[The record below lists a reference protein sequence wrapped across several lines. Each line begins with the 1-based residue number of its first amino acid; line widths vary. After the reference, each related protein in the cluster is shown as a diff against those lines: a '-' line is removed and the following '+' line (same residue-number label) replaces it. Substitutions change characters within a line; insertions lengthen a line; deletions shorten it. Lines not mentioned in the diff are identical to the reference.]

1 MRALLVIVFACCLA
15 PLSLRA
21 ADLNVW
27 LTNPPPGAPVF
38 GEVEFV
44 AEVRPPGS
52 AATVEFFLDG
62 ERIAVLEASP
72 YAVQVDVGEQNREHH
87 FEVRAYGP
95 AGEEDIAI
103 LVTPAIRVDERVD
116 IDLREFYIVAT
127 RGVGTWGGERVLDLE
142 QADFTILDNG
152 AEQQIVTFGRGDLP
166 LASVILVD
174 ASASMKGR
182 RLGFAL
188 RGAAA
193 FGQGMRS
200 HDETSIQVFADRL
213 LFESPFTSDPDVL
226 TEGLAEVG
234 AGGGTALNDHLYRA
248 VRLVEERHGRRVVV
262 FLSDGFDSHSV
273 IGTRELAWLARRARA
288 LLYWIR
294 LESPDGEL
302 SRYSSWKNPEDY
314 REDYQRLQRIVLESG
329 GRIVS
334 LERIEETDRAVQVI
348 LEELRE
354 QYVLGFYP
362 ELRRRDGSWHKVHV
376 RVRRSGVS
384 VRTRG
389 GYVDY

>member
-1 MRALLVIVFACCLA
+1 MVIFIACCVA

-21 ADLNVW
+21 ADLNVG
-27 LTNPPPGAPVF
+27 LTSPPPGAPVF

-44 AEVRPPGS
+44 AEVRPSGS

-62 ERIAVLEASP
+62 ERIAVLEAPP
-72 YAVQVDVGEQNREHH
+72 YTVQVDVGQQNREHH

-95 AGEEDIAI
+95 AGEEDIAV
-103 LVTPAIRVDERVD
+103 LVTPAIRIDEKVD
-116 IDLREFYIVAT
+116 INLREFYIVAT
-127 RGVGTWGGERVLDLE
+127 REEERVLDLE
-142 QADFTILDNG
+142 QADFSILDNG

-213 LFESPFTSDPDVL
+213 LFESPFSSDPDVL
-226 TEGLAEVG
+226 TEGLAEIR

-248 VRLVEERHGRRVVV
+248 LGLVEARHGRRVVV

-273 IGTRELAWLARRARA
+273 IGTRELAWLARRSRA

-294 LESPDGEL
+294 LGSPDSQL
-302 SRYSSWKNPEDY
+302 SRYSAWKNPEGY
-314 REDYQRLQRIVLESG
+314 REDYQRLEKMVLESG

-362 ELRRRDGSWHKVHV
+362 ELRRRDGSWHKVNV
-376 RVRRSGVS
+376 RVRRPWVS